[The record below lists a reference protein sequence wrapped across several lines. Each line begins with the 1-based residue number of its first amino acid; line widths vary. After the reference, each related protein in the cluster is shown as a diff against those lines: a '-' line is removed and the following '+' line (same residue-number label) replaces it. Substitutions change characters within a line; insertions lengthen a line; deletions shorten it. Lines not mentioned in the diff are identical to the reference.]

1 MCNLSCYSTHN
12 YSTMPMPTFIVLHD
26 TKYNNRRNRNKNGLN
41 DNNVFDYAITY
52 KKHLPS

>member
-1 MCNLSCYSTHN
+1 MCNLSCDSTHN

-26 TKYNNRRNRNKNGLN
+26 TKYNDRRNRNKNGLN